1 MSILNF
7 CHKKTISGQHFRE
20 VRINKI
26 RTVIQKEKKIAR
38 GEIGYDRFT
47 KKWSNFISIYD
58 FRGPDPLPFL

>member
-1 MSILNF
+1 MF
-7 CHKKTISGQHFRE
+7 YDYKEGETIQFNVNRLY
-20 VRINKI
+20 NKI